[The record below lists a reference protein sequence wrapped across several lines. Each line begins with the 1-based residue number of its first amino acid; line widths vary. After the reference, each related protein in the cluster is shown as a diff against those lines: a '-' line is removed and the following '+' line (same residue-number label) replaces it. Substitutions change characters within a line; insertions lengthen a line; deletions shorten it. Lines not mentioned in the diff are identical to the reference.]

1 VTVGLAAVV
10 LSETLGLLQLCGGVL
25 ILLAAITLIRSET
38 RQQRPNDP
46 HGEGSTEREKEE
58 LK

>member
-1 VTVGLAAVV
+1 MTVGLAAVV
-10 LSETLGLLQLCGGVL
+10 LSETLGLLQLCVGVL
-25 ILLAAITLIRSET
+25 ILPAAITLIRSET